1 MHSHVLSSF
10 FIPIRVVE
18 NLLSFCET
26 QFNFRLFPQTATY
39 TKEETLERYQ
49 ISWSILAFE
58 LYV

>member
-1 MHSHVLSSF
+1 MHSRYLSSYF
-10 FIPIRVVE
+10 MTIRIVE
-18 NLLSFCET
+18 ILLSFCES
-26 QFNFRLFPQTATY
+26 QFNFWLFPQPALN